1 MKNKVFLTE
10 EGKQEIEAE
19 YKRFSKSDQW
29 QDQVRASFL
38 EKILQSATI
47 LPVEE
52 SWEYVNELYDG
63 VRKQLYPQ
71 GIIIQPKS

>member
-1 MKNKVFLTE
+1 MKGIYLTE
-10 EGKQEIEAE
+10 QSKQEIEAE

-38 EKILQSATI
+38 EEILSSATI

-52 SWEYVNELYDG
+52 SWEDVEDWTG
-63 VRKQLYPQ
+63 VLKKYCPK
-71 GIIIQPKS
+71 GVIIQPKS